1 MTEDDKEKKEEKS
14 LIRIRNASFVY
25 GSNDSSP
32 VFSSLNLEL
41 FQHENVFLFGGSGSG
56 KTSIVKAILGLL
68 HLSDGSYEAFNRDM
82 RNPSAR
88 TLLAVRKKIGFLPEK
103 GILISQTSVLGNLVF
118 PLRFVAQLSKSRSE
132 EIALAVLEEHNL
144 LDIKDCLPFEL
155 SINIIKT
162 VGLLRALIFK
172 PALLI
177 LDDPFEG
184 LDLEGFRFF
193 QKIFGQMR
201 SDKEITLFFL
211 TRKPIFVPGLFQ
223 KYYELSPDGDLMSV
237 DCQRI
242 EHHRLEFTMISGGKI
257 L

>member
-1 MTEDDKEKKEEKS
+1 MTEDNKKEEKS
-14 LIRIRNASFVY
+14 IIRIRNASFVY
-25 GSNDSSP
+25 SSKDSTP

-41 FQHENVFLFGGSGSG
+41 YQHENAFLFGGSGSG
-56 KTSIVKAILGLL
+56 KTSIVKAIMGLL
-68 HLSDGSYEAFNRDM
+68 HLSRGSYEAFNRDM
-82 RNPSAR
+82 RNPSAQ
-88 TLLAVRKKIGFLPEK
+88 TLLAVRKKIGFLPEN
-103 GILISQTSVLGNLVF
+103 GILISQTSVLGNLAF
-118 PLRFVAQLSKSRSE
+118 PLRFVAQLSKGRSE
-132 EIALAVLEEHNL
+132 EIAMAVLEEHNL

-172 PALLI
+172 PVLLI

-184 LDLEGFRFF
+184 LDIEGFRFF
-193 QKIFGQMR
+193 QKIFEKMR
-201 SDKEITLFFL
+201 LDKEITLFFL

-237 DCQRI
+237 DSQRI
-242 EHHRLEFTMISGGKI
+242 EHHRLEFTMISGEKI

>member
-1 MTEDDKEKKEEKS
+1 MADGSKKEEKPIIH
-14 LIRIRNASFVY
+14 IRDASFVY
-25 GSNDSSP
+25 GLGDNAP
-32 VFSSLNLEL
+32 VFSSLNLDL
-41 FQHENVFLFGGSGSG
+41 YQNENAFLFGGSGSG
-56 KTSIVKAILGLL
+56 KTSIVKAIMGLL

-88 TLLAVRKKIGFLPEK
+88 TLLAVRRKIGFLPER
-103 GILISQTSVLGNLVF
+103 GILISQLSVLGNMVF
-118 PLRFVAQLSKSRSE
+118 PLRFVAQLSKKRSE
-132 EIALAVLEEHNL
+132 DIALALLEEHNL
-144 LDIKDCLPFEL
+144 LEIKDCLPFEL
-155 SINIIKT
+155 SINMIKS

-172 PALLI
+172 PVLLL

-193 QKIFGQMR
+193 QKIFGKLRTENEM
-201 SDKEITLFFL
+201 TLFFL
-211 TRKPIFVPGLFQ
+211 TRKPIFVPGLFA